1 MKITAFSKDI
11 SRTIAKESKRF
22 FAMSIITVLGVT
34 MFSGLKASCTDLR
47 KSADVFF
54 DRQNLHDF
62 NIASTLGLTDDDVEA
77 LLEVDGVKE
86 AEGIYS
92 ESVLALTGG
101 QSVSVSMR
109 TLSKT
114 GIDEPYVTDGRL
126 PETADEAAVT
136 QEFINDT
143 GLSIGDSFS
152 IEETLETDEE
162 TGETED
168 PSFKNTEYT
177 ISGIV
182 IDVTSIDNPDGNTSF
197 RSNGTSDM
205 NVFIL
210 PEAVTS
216 DVYTSV
222 VLTLDGTSEMFCYD
236 SEYENT
242 ISDFKDFLESEIKSQ
257 REEARY
263 DQVVSEAEAE
273 LADAEAEAEAEL
285 DDAYQELLDGEQELK
300 DSLAEAEA
308 KLLDGEQELK
318 NSLAEAEAKLLD
330 GEQELKDRLASA
342 EAELINGEQE
352 FQSSLAEAEA
362 ELNSA
367 AQQLTDAQQ
376 QIDDGWE
383 QLKAGEQEL
392 TLQEQAANEQ
402 FAAAWAQ
409 IDEQRR
415 LLDEGMAAFES
426 QTSIEEI
433 NNGYTELESAKETL
447 AKAEDEVYYEIFLQE
462 EELNSQIET
471 VNANI
476 ASADSQ
482 IQNISAAL
490 GEYWPAEEW
499 NAFVSAAQAS
509 AADGSVSYE
518 AELAALSAALNALP
532 EDIQAAAGE
541 YINSVPYLASGL
553 AELYGAKA
561 QLDAGMAQ
569 LEESQTAAEQEF
581 AKQWAQIDE
590 QEKLLDEA
598 KASYDSLQSGYAQ
611 LEAGVSE
618 LETKEADARAQIA
631 DGWAKIEA
639 NRQSLTQSESAVAS
653 GWAEY
658 EEGLRQYEEGKI
670 AGEQKIADGWAEYE
684 KGKAEGE
691 AELAD
696 GWTEYEEGKAE
707 GEAEL
712 ADGWAEYEE
721 GKAEAEAELADAR
734 EQIADIE
741 MATWY
746 IQDRDSLNGYT
757 NISSDADSIETLG
770 TIFPIVFFTVAIL
783 ISLTTITRMVDED
796 RSYIGTYMALGF
808 RPAETKRKYLYY
820 SMTAGIIGSVIGTV
834 CAFVVLPY
842 ILFSIFDTMYLLPSY
857 ILTFVPSVG
866 ILGPLIFIGGIMLVT
881 EYACTRKMRHKPA
894 TLMRPKAP
902 KAGTRIFLERIKFFW
917 SRLSFLSKVTARN
930 VFRYKKRLLMTVSG
944 IAGCTALLLLGFSVK
959 DSVQDLMPGQYERVF
974 SYDVMAVASEGEN
987 DSLLSYIDGDS
998 DVKSYINGEITSASL
1013 SFKDSEKLSVT
1024 LMVIP
1029 DGDDFGSYITLYDL
1043 SGNKLPLEEDTVYVT
1058 RNAGDVLGFGDG
1070 DSIGLQLM
1078 DLQQAE
1084 LPVTSIVENYLGNY
1098 VYMTQ
1103 STFEKYYEEYEPNAA
1118 LINLSDSCPDQQAY
1132 SDALSE
1138 REGIVSCTSTQE
1150 LTKDF
1155 SSAFEL
1161 INIVVYVVIV
1171 MSAALAF
1178 VVLFTL
1184 QTTNISEREREIAT
1198 IKVLGFYKPEVHSY
1212 INRETYILTS
1222 MGIILGM
1229 PLGYLFAQSLS
1240 VLLNLPSIYLPSS
1253 LHPVSYVYA
1262 ALLDIAFAV
1271 IVNLMTN
1278 RSLDKLDP
1286 AVALK
1291 SVE

>member
-285 DDAYQELLDGEQELK
+285 DDAYQELVD
-300 DSLAEAEA
+300 
-308 KLLDGEQELK
+308 
-318 NSLAEAEAKLLD
+318 
-330 GEQELKDRLASA
+330 
-342 EAELINGEQE
+342 GEQE

-433 NNGYTELESAKETL
+433 NNGYTELENAKETL

-509 AADGSVSYE
+509 ASDGSISYE

-532 EDIQAAAGE
+532 EEILSSAGE

-553 AELYGAKA
+553 AELYSAKA

-569 LEESQTAAEQEF
+569 LEESQAAAEQEF
-581 AKQWAQIDE
+581 AKQWVQIDE
-590 QEKLLDEA
+590 QEKLLDDA
-598 KASYDSLQSGYAQ
+598 KASYDSLQNGYSQ
-611 LEAGVSE
+611 LEAGISKLE
-618 LETKEADARAQIA
+618 KIEFNAREQIASGWAEIETK
-631 DGWAKIEA
+631 
-639 NRQSLTQSESAVAS
+639 RQSLNQYESTVAN

-658 EEGLRQYEEGKI
+658 EEGLRQ
-670 AGEQKIADGWAEYE
+670 
-684 KGKAEGE
+684 
-691 AELAD
+691 
-696 GWTEYEEGKAE
+696 YEEGKAE

-746 IQDRDSLNGYT
+746 IQDRSSLNGYT

-770 TIFPIVFFTVAIL
+770 TIFPIVFLTVAIL

-834 CAFVVLPY
+834 CAFVMLPY

-902 KAGTRIFLERIKFFW
+902 KAGTRIFLEQIKFFW

-959 DSVQDLMPGQYERVF
+959 DSVHDLMPGQYGRVF

-998 DVKSYINGEITSASL
+998 DVESYINGEITSATL
-1013 SFKDSEKLSVT
+1013 SFNDSEKLSVT

-1043 SGNKLPLEEDTVYVT
+1043 SGKELSLKEDSIFVT
-1058 RNAGDVLGFGDG
+1058 RNAGDVLGFEDG
-1070 DSIGLQLM
+1070 DPVDLQLM

-1103 STFEKYYEEYEPNAA
+1103 STFEKYFEEYDPNAA

-1132 SDALSE
+1132 SDAISE

-1150 LTKDF
+1150 LTEDF

-1278 RSLDKLDP
+1278 RSLDRLDP